1 LPDELFAGV
10 VDINCPVPQPVYA
23 QRRRD
28 EPRAGDLHRGP
39 HPGEAP
45 RLVCHLAAA
54 QRGEYGG
61 IEYGGLLVAV
71 NTVAA
76 KLLSSRSEIHE
87 ARSGGR
93 AQGSRA
99 VSIVVDLH
107 DDRAGEGYTS
117 VSLKQGLRKG
127 E

>member
-1 LPDELFAGV
+1 MAPSSGGADDSDVMASV
-10 VDINCPVPQPVYA
+10 N
-23 QRRRD
+23 
-28 EPRAGDLHRGP
+28 DLSSLRKSVGRILILLSD
-39 HPGEAP
+39 P

-76 KLLSSRSEIHE
+76 KLLLPRSEIHE
-87 ARSGGR
+87 ARSSGR

-107 DDRAGEGYTS
+107 DDRAGAGYTP
-117 VSLKQGLRKG
+117 VSLKQGLRQG